1 MQKCARKFK
10 AQGGKIQAAPAPTQI
25 YQTPGKVS
33 DFAESL
39 ANMEKDSPVL
49 KEGDSDHEEMQDIR
63 QTIEPKIIH
72 IPKDEEL
79 Q

>member
-1 MQKCARKFK
+1 M
-10 AQGGKIQAAPAPTQI
+10 APAPLN
-25 YQTPGKVS
+25 TPGKVS
-33 DFAESL
+33 DFEDSI
-39 ANMEKDSPVL
+39 ANMEKDKSPVL
-49 KEGDSDHEEMQDIR
+49 KDGDSDEEIVNIR